1 MLQRALDDEAIDR
14 GEPNETPAVHKL
26 VGKRECRLVLGPAPP
41 SAFRGDSGLLVFSIG
56 IDWLICSLE
65 QTSCRRGGNQG
76 SSMIHT
82 EPSSSEGRWQE
93 DTKYIL
99 W

>member
-26 VGKRECRLVLGPAPP
+26 VEGRECRLVLGPAPP
-41 SAFRGDSGLLVFSIG
+41 SAFRGEAGLLVLGPI
-56 IDWLICSLE
+56 SLFAALK
-65 QTSCRRGGNQG
+65 QTSCRNQG

-82 EPSSSEGRWQE
+82 EPSSNEGR
-93 DTKYIL
+93 
-99 W
+99 